1 MRRNIIILATAVAA
15 IALMFF
21 GAVWIIRLTQ
31 DIKPANYI
39 PLNVSVGTDSG
50 SVRETYQLPTP
61 GLGAKTR
68 LRFVAVTVD
77 GNPEAR
83 AFLDYGDGRKYLALD
98 PLVRVHEQVQITFF
112 DSFDG
117 AIRFAVDAIDGVGD
131 IEIELISNGETFK
144 GKTTDGY
151 FLIVFPSTRLTG
163 VVVAGERLPIT
174 PVYIPAQKQLQR
186 GYMGV
191 KPYTKPH

>member
-1 MRRNIIILATAVAA
+1 MRRNIIILATAVAV

-21 GAVWIIRLTQ
+21 GAVLIIRLTR
-31 DIKPANYI
+31 DIKPNDYI
-39 PLNVSVGTDSG
+39 PPEVSASADTG
-50 SVRETYQLPTP
+50 SAHETYQLPTP

-77 GNPEAR
+77 GKPEAR
-83 AFLDYGDGRKYLALD
+83 AFLDYGDGKKYFVLD

-117 AIRFAVDAIDGVGD
+117 AIRFAVGVIDGVGD
-131 IEIELISNGETFK
+131 VEIELISNGEMFK
-144 GKTTDGY
+144 GKTTGGY

-163 VVVAGERLPIT
+163 VVIAGERLPIT
-174 PVYIPAQKQLQR
+174 PVYIPSQPKPQK
-186 GYMGV
+186 G
-191 KPYTKPH
+191 